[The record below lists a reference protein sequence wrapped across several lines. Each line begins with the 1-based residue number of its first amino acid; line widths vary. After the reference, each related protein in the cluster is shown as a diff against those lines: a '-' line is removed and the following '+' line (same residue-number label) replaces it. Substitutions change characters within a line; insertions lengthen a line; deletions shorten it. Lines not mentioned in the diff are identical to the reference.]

1 MGSDGEGEL
10 LQFACESHL
19 YGVFT
24 GGFPYYLTEIERV
37 RIEVMPRSNIVT
49 ITDLINSS
57 GKYDLA
63 VFSQESLDRV
73 DKNIKKK
80 NGKHLIV
87 CLKREKEIQAKPEEI
102 VRQLM
107 LDKLVHEYEYPK
119 ELLQVEYGVSFG
131 REKKLADI
139 VILNKTDKTSVYCVL
154 EIKKHNAKDGKDQ
167 LKSYTNATGAPLAV
181 WTNGIEIN
189 YYERLDPN
197 FFEPLSDLPKS
208 TENIDDVKNER
219 FTYLDLM
226 QKDRLQEE
234 RKSLKQL
241 IQEMEDE
248 VLANAGVDVFEE
260 VFKLIFTKLYDEME
274 SADDRIQIEREMNR
288 VQKKSEK
295 EFIIEDAVMEVEMD
309 TEDFRQLEFRSR
321 GDAHHTKEIINK
333 LFKKAKTKWKDIF
346 EEGEPLRITDE
357 NHLQICVGFLQNV
370 KLFNSNLQI
379 IDEAF
384 EYLVNKSAKGDKGQ
398 YFTPR
403 NVIDMAVYM
412 INPKDTEYMVDT
424 ACGSCGFTIHTLFN
438 VWEKIRSS
446 GKAQFANFSNQRL
459 TPEQKEYIDK
469 VFGIDFDE
477 KTVRVARTLNMIAG
491 DGRTNVLHLNSL
503 DYTRWEEKLKDSEW
517 SKTYLQ
523 GYYRLLDLA
532 RDRKVPKE
540 FNFDIVMANPPFA
553 GDIKDGR
560 LISDYDVAFNEK
572 SKKVNK
578 ISRDILFIERNLD
591 FLKPGGRMAIVLPQ
605 GRFNNV
611 SDKRIREYIM
621 EKTRL
626 VAVVGL
632 DVNTFKPHTG
642 AKTSVLFVQKWDE
655 KINPK
660 VEDYPIFMAVSENSG
675 KDNSGDEIYETDKKG
690 NRKLDE
696 HGHLVQK
703 HDLRDIA
710 FEFEKWAKKNKLSF
724 WK

>member
-1 MGSDGEGEL
+1 MSKGRTVDI
-10 LQFACESHL
+10 AD
-19 YGVFT
+19 
-24 GGFPYYLTEIERV
+24 LTR
-37 RIEVMPRSNIVT
+37 
-49 ITDLINSS
+49 SS
-57 GKYDLA
+57 GKYDL
-63 VFSQESLDRV
+63 VIFSRESIDRV
-73 DKNIKKK
+73 EKNISEKDKK
-80 NGKHLIV
+80 HVIT
-87 CLKREKEIQAKPEEI
+87 CLKREKDIQAKPEEI
-102 VRQLM
+102 IRQLM
-107 LDKLVHEYEYPK
+107 LDKLIYEYEYPK
-119 ELLQVEYGVSFG
+119 DLLSVEYGVSFG
-131 REKKLADI
+131 REKKSADI
-139 VILNKTDKTSVYCVL
+139 VILNKADKTSVYCVL

-181 WTNGIEIN
+181 WTNGTEMTC
-189 YYERLDPN
+189 YERLDPN
-197 FFEPLSDLPKS
+197 YFEPLSDLPKAG
-208 TENIDDVKNER
+208 ENIDDVKNER

-274 SADDRIQIEREMNR
+274 SADDRIQIEREMKR
-288 VQKKSEK
+288 IHKKSDK
-295 EFIIEDAVMEVEMD
+295 EFLVEDAVTEVKMD
-309 TEDFRQLEFRSR
+309 TFDFRQLEFRSR
-321 GDAHHTKEIINK
+321 GDAHHTKEVINT
-333 LFKKAKTKWKDIF
+333 LFKKAKNKWQDIF
-346 EEGEPLRITDE
+346 DKGEPLKITDE

-384 EYLVNKSAKGDKGQ
+384 EYLVNKSAKGEKGQ

-412 INPKDTEYMVDT
+412 INPKDTEYMIDT

-446 GKAQFANFSNQRL
+446 GKSQFANFSNQRL
-459 TPEQKEYIDK
+459 TQEQKDYIDK

-491 DGRTNVLHLNSL
+491 DGRTNVLYLNSL
-503 DYTRWEEKLKDSEW
+503 DYTRWEERLRDAEW
-517 SKTYLQ
+517 SRTYLQ

-532 RDRKVPKE
+532 KDRKVPKE

-560 LISDYDVAFNEK
+560 IISNYDMAFNEK
-572 SKKVNK
+572 GKRVNK

-605 GRFNNV
+605 GRFNNT
-611 SDKRIREYIM
+611 SDQRIRECIM
-621 EKTRL
+621 DRARL

-642 AKTSVLFVQKWDE
+642 TKTSVLFIQKWDE

-660 VEDYPIFMAVSENSG
+660 TDDYPIFMAVSENSG
-675 KDNSGDEIYETDKKG
+675 KDNSGDEIYETDSKG

-696 HGHLVQK
+696 HSHLIQK

-710 FEFEKWAKKNKLSF
+710 FAFEKWAKKNKLSF